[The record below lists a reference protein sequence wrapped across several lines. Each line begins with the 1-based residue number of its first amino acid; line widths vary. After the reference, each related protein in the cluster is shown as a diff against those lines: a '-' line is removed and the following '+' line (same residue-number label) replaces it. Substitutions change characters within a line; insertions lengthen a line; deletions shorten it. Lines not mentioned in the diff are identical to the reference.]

1 VLVFIIGASVT
12 GAYALRGP
20 AARAANR
27 LPEVSERLRTE
38 LQLLRSYADG
48 QRGTLGAIEQA
59 ADDLDAA
66 ASEVAGATVDDA
78 PRTFDIG
85 FRQWIVIGSMS
96 AVGWTG
102 QVLLLLFLVY
112 FLLVSSDLFKRKLVR
127 LAGPSLASRRVT
139 VSAIDDVH
147 AGLERFI
154 AITVGL
160 NVALGVAT
168 AAAFHLYGLPSAA
181 VWGLMGGLLNFVPFI
196 GSAAAAVLF
205 FVVAFMQFDSM
216 TDAAAV
222 AAIWIGLSSLE
233 GSLIKPCLIGHTA
246 RINNV
251 AVFTCLI
258 FWGWVWGAWGLL
270 LAFPIL
276 MAVKLTADRVEAL
289 HPLSELLST

>member
-1 VLVFIIGASVT
+1 MLNRASPLIFILTAVATTWALQWAAALLIPLVLSVLVALSLNPFVRWMGRLWVPRHLAAAIVLVFIIGASVT

-139 VSAIDDVH
+139 VSAIDD
-147 AGLERFI
+147 E
-154 AITVGL
+154 
-160 NVALGVAT
+160 
-168 AAAFHLYGLPSAA
+168 
-181 VWGLMGGLLNFVPFI
+181 
-196 GSAAAAVLF
+196 
-205 FVVAFMQFDSM
+205 
-216 TDAAAV
+216 
-222 AAIWIGLSSLE
+222 E
-233 GSLIKPCLIGHTA
+233 
-246 RINNV
+246 
-251 AVFTCLI
+251 
-258 FWGWVWGAWGLL
+258 
-270 LAFPIL
+270 
-276 MAVKLTADRVEAL
+276 
-289 HPLSELLST
+289 